1 MLEWLRHKKSESL
14 MKKGEE
20 AFAEGEVETALKF
33 CERMI
38 GRGYSGGWELKALIL
53 ASRGKPQEA
62 HQTLLEHLHLHRAA
76 SEGKTL
82 RQAELLHV
90 RLLVRA
96 GLFEQLD
103 EHTLESS
110 VSLENELLGVA
121 ADECLKSG
129 FRERGRGYALG
140 LAQLDHD
147 EQDAFW
153 YIREADNI
161 YSQDTTMFKITVG
174 GESTLN
180 GRYTCVPYHVA
191 ADDIEAALVFVREVE
206 PVIPDLALVEIRT
219 QNLQAELPHGV
230 YWRGPWI
237 SGSGPEI
244 P

>member
-1 MLEWLRHKKSESL
+1 

-33 CERMI
+33 CEQMI

-53 ASRGKPQEA
+53 ASQGKPQEA

-103 EHTLESS
+103 EYISESS
-110 VSLENELLGVA
+110 VSLGLENELLGVA

-129 FRERGRGYALG
+129 ARERGRGYALG
-140 LAQLDHD
+140 LAHLDHD

-161 YSQDTTMFKITVG
+161 YS
-174 GESTLN
+174 
-180 GRYTCVPYHVA
+180 
-191 ADDIEAALVFVREVE
+191 
-206 PVIPDLALVEIRT
+206 
-219 QNLQAELPHGV
+219 
-230 YWRGPWI
+230 
-237 SGSGPEI
+237 
-244 P
+244 